1 LSASYSDGPII
12 LDIDKNRINQ
22 VMSNLVSNAV
32 KFTEEGTISINVET
46 SAKEVLVTVRDTGPG
61 INPKIVP
68 KLFTKFSS
76 DSQGGTGLGLY
87 VSKNIIEAHG
97 GKIWADNNVGNGKGA
112 SFYFTIPIDN

>member
-22 VMSNLVSNAV
+22 VMSNLVNNAV
-32 KFTEEGTISINVET
+32 KFTEEGTIS
-46 SAKEVLVTVRDTGPG
+46 
-61 INPKIVP
+61 
-68 KLFTKFSS
+68 KFSS

-87 VSKNIIEAHG
+87 VSKNIIESHG